1 MDKGFSA
8 WRAGAGAADR
18 MLRQRVRA
26 ESLDNP
32 AALLRLPA

>member
-1 MDKGFSA
+1 MDKGFSTS
-8 WRAGAGAADR
+8 RADAGRADR
-18 MLRQRVRA
+18 TLRQRVRA